1 MLHQPSPSSVSP
13 REDGHPRPLHR
24 QPEAAEQSGYVI
36 RPARPGDLE
45 PLVAIETAV
54 FEADRISRR
63 SFRNLIASPSAVV
76 LVVEAAGTGDGAV
89 DTTKTDAPRA
99 ADDAPRSGPIL
110 AYAAL
115 LVRRGT
121 GLARLYSI
129 AVSPKAAGRG
139 VGRALLKAA
148 EAAAFARD
156 RIALRLEVRADNAA
170 AIALYR
176 GEGFRPIGTY
186 LDYYADHETALRF
199 EKTLRGDHPIDTGVP
214 YYEQTTDFTC
224 GACCLMMAMGR
235 DIPGFVLEPVT
246 EIRLWREATTIF
258 MMSGP
263 GGCEPY
269 GLAVAAHEAGLAAEI
284 HVSEPGDLFLEGV
297 RSPEKQVVMGLA
309 QEDFRRRAE
318 RYAIDVTIGRF
329 TLDDLRAAIAAGKT
343 AVVLISGYHM
353 FGKKVPHWVLA
364 HGDDGRHIVIHDPW
378 VADERGETVA
388 DAANL
393 PIPYETFD
401 RIARFG
407 KVGLRAAVFLSRRE
421 A

>member
-1 MLHQPSPSSVSP
+1 MLHQPSTSSVP
-13 REDGHPRPLHR
+13 LREDGHPRSSHH
-24 QPEAAEQSGYVI
+24 QPETAEQSGYLI
-36 RPARPGDLE
+36 RPARLGDIE

-54 FEADRISRR
+54 FETDRISRR

-76 LVVEAAGTGDGAV
+76 LVVEAAGTGDGTV
-89 DTTKTDAPRA
+89 VSTKAAAPRLA
-99 ADDAPRSGPIL
+99 SDTPRSGPIL

-129 AVSPKAAGRG
+129 AVSAHAAGRG

-284 HVSEPGDLFLEGV
+284 HVS
-297 RSPEKQVVMGLA
+297 
-309 QEDFRRRAE
+309 
-318 RYAIDVTIGRF
+318 
-329 TLDDLRAAIAAGKT
+329 
-343 AVVLISGYHM
+343 
-353 FGKKVPHWVLA
+353 
-364 HGDDGRHIVIHDPW
+364 
-378 VADERGETVA
+378 
-388 DAANL
+388 
-393 PIPYETFD
+393 
-401 RIARFG
+401 
-407 KVGLRAAVFLSRRE
+407 
-421 A
+421 